1 MKISPNTPCLCNSKK
16 KYKHCCKIYHNGAKA
31 KTAEILM
38 RSRFAAFALNLTKY
52 IIKTT
57 HSLNKDYTSNI
68 SSWTEDIELF
78 TLNTKFNKLKITE
91 VINGEKE
98 SYVTFIAFLEQND
111 EDVSF
116 CEKSKF
122 IKENDEWL
130 YFDGIF
136 IEEGKQ

>member
-16 KYKHCCKIYHNGAKA
+16 KYKYCCKIYHNGAKA

-38 RSRFAAFALNLTKY
+38 RSRFVAFALNLTKY

-57 HSLNKDYTSNI
+57 HTLNKDYVSNV
-68 SSWTEDIELF
+68 SSWTKDIELF
-78 TLNTKFNKLKITE
+78 TLNTKFNNLKIIE

-98 SYVTFIAFLEQND
+98 SYITFIAFLEQND

-116 CEKSKF
+116 CEKSRF
-122 IKENDEWL
+122 LKENNEWL
-130 YFDGIF
+130 YVDGIF
-136 IEEGKQ
+136 IEEGKE

>member
-1 MKISPNTPCLCNSKK
+1 
-16 KYKHCCKIYHNGAKA
+16 
-31 KTAEILM
+31 M